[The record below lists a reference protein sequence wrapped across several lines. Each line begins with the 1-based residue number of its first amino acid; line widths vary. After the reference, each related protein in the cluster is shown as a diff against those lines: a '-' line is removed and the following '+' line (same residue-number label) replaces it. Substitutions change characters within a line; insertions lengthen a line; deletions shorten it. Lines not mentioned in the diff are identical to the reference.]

1 MSPDLALPNPNTL
14 SSDQLA
20 LVKVTGY
27 HCKKPP
33 TPFMTVGFPL
43 FLPKCPPPGNF
54 LNYINSMEKKKD
66 KQNNYNNMIYFLLLI
81 FFLSPLSHFVLTP
94 SKLTFFIYD
103 PPIYCHLVSCW
114 CHSFCFYFFISIF
127 LFSFLLY
134 IFPTVFM
141 EFI

>member
-1 MSPDLALPNPNTL
+1 MISWPLWRSQDIIVKSPQLLLWLLAFL
-14 SSDQLA
+14 SSCQNAHLQA
-20 LVKVTGY
+20 I
-27 HCKKPP
+27 
-33 TPFMTVGFPL
+33 
-43 FLPKCPPPGNF
+43 FLIIST
-54 LNYINSMEKKKD
+54 LWKKK
-66 KQNNYNNMIYFLLLI
+66 KTNKIIIIIWSIFFYLF

-141 EFI
+141 EFIWLHSYI